1 MRLRIRTI
9 LLPLLLALPQAGPA
23 QQPQPQPRTLEV
35 PATAAWQHAAT
46 QMILPSASAGLT
58 RGAIEDST
66 AREFDVAATYRN
78 RDEGLLATL
87 YLYKTMTPDIAL
99 WFDRALAAI
108 LMRTE
113 YGIDA
118 GAAPA
123 AAAFARPG
131 AQAASGL
138 RIALDAGGAE
148 IRSTALAVVPLGRY
162 LLKIRLSSSRLD
174 RAALDER
181 LTRFIEGLRWP
192 AAAAGERA
200 AVPVA
205 PCATPLRLRSAR
217 VLRDSGMGN
226 VLSDA
231 MGGMLIERAEQ
242 DGDGPPPRPYCREP
256 GATLAHGV
264 YRRGGATDS
273 YLIALG
279 DDGIALSIGQALD
292 LSALLGGGGGGRT
305 RFSMTMLGR
314 DGTTVYPSFNRLP
327 PPAQALSV
335 AMEGGPR
342 ISVSSGDSENR

>member
-1 MRLRIRTI
+1 MRLKIRTI

-23 QQPQPQPRTLEV
+23 QQPQPRTLEV

-46 QMILPSASAGLT
+46 QMILPPAAAGLT
-58 RGAIEDST
+58 REAIQDST
-66 AREFDVAATYRN
+66 DRELDVAATYRN
-78 RDEGLLATL
+78 RDEGLLASL
-87 YLYKTMTPDIAL
+87 YVYKTMTPDVAL

-108 LMRTE
+108 LMRPE
-113 YGIDA
+113 YGVDA
-118 GAAPA
+118 ATAPA
-123 AAAFARPG
+123 ASAFARPG
-131 AQAASGL
+131 ARAESGL

-162 LLKIRLSSSRLD
+162 LLKIRLSSPRLD

-181 LTRFIEGLRWP
+181 LTRFIAGLRWP

-200 AVPVA
+200 AAPVL
-205 PCATPLRLRSAR
+205 PCPTPLRLRNAR
-217 VLRDSGMGN
+217 VLRDPGMGN

-231 MGGMLIERAEQ
+231 MGGIIIEQAQQ

-256 GATLAHGV
+256 GATLAYGV
-264 YRRGGATDS
+264 YRPGGAADS

-279 DDGIALSIGQALD
+279 DAGIALSIGQALD

-335 AMEGGPR
+335 ASGSGPTL
-342 ISVSSGDSENR
+342 SVSSGEPENR